1 MVCYRRDM
9 YMVYVQIIQ
18 RTEKNILKIRSPVY
32 QREVTHLKSPFFA
45 KLITVNNLTFAVII
59 FHDLVFRDNFAS
71 IYFRGL

>member
-32 QREVTHLKSPFFA
+32 QREATHLIAFLCKIDYG
-45 KLITVNNLTFAVII
+45 K
-59 FHDLVFRDNFAS
+59 
-71 IYFRGL
+71 